1 MKIFLDSIYRSLK
14 LSNELADQS
23 LLNSMVL
30 AGKELST
37 LYSNY
42 TTLVQMPNIVRILYG
57 LLSGLQGKL
66 PS

>member
-14 LSNELADQS
+14 LNNELADQA

-42 TTLVQMPNIVRILYG
+42 TTLPQMPNIVRILYG
-57 LLSGLQGKL
+57 LLSGL
-66 PS
+66 